1 MEKTDT
7 ILTAQ
12 KPFFFFF
19 FVNVM
24 GSDVAFFIIKTI
36 FLTIS
41 FRINNDK

>member
-12 KPFFFFF
+12 KPFFFF